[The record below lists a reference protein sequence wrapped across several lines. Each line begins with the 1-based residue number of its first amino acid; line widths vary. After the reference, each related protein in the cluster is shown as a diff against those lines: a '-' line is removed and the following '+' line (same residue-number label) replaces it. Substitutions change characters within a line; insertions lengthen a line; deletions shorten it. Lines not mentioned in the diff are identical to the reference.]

1 MVVFWVCFVGEE
13 GRVDWRKEEEVSYRL
28 INPGCR
34 AGEDTGFQGVKRG
47 RERRREGKNT
57 CHTDLFLKKDHTE
70 EKEEEEEKKGL
81 SKDNRAML
89 KKKEEKRWRV
99 NLARFFW
106 FWRSA
111 FVVFH

>member
-57 CHTDLFLKKDHTE
+57 CHTDIFFKKDHTE
-70 EKEEEEEKKGL
+70 EEEEEEEEKKGL
-81 SKDNRAML
+81 SKDNRAMP
-89 KKKEEKRWRV
+89 KKKKRRDREET
-99 NLARFFW
+99 
-106 FWRSA
+106 
-111 FVVFH
+111 